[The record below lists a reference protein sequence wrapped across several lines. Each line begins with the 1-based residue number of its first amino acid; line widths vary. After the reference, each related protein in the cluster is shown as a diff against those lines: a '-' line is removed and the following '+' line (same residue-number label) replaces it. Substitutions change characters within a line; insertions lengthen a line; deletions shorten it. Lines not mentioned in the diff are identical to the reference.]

1 MIDKPCPWCNTAQT
15 ARVTRTDSGCVE
27 WECSGC
33 GKRWTVK
40 DGHPGVAF
48 VHWPGDLA
56 PAFDDPKSIDVLQ
69 RPRPQPQLLG
79 GLPPQRVEKTSN

>member
-1 MIDKPCPWCNTAQT
+1 MIDKPCPWCNTVQT
-15 ARVTRTDSGCVE
+15 VRVTRTDSGCVE

-56 PAFDDPKSIDVLQ
+56 AAFDDTVKPLFADVEG
-69 RPRPQPQLLG
+69 LG
-79 GLPPQRVEKTSN
+79 NHIAG